1 MKITRIT
8 QSRHRIPMD
17 PPFLPAWDTRPR
29 TYFDVDLVRVET
41 DAGLTGIGS
50 GDAMPGFAGHE
61 NLFIGRDPRDLD
73 RHFRIIENLSFHYGR
88 CWPLDVALWDL
99 AGQIAGQPVWRLL
112 GGTSGRVPAY
122 ASSGSLRATSELVDL
137 ARQVLETG
145 FPAMKIRFQRPDWRD
160 DVAALEAVRA
170 AVGGKLELMVDCN
183 QGWRMPW
190 DVAEPWSLKEALAV
204 AQCLE
209 DLDAYWME
217 EPLHRGAYDDMTAL
231 RAATN
236 VRIAGGEMT
245 RELHELRE
253 LITRGCLDV
262 LQTDA
267 VVTGGITGL
276 ARIAALAEAHGVIFT
291 PHTWG
296 NGIGLLAN
304 AHLTAGSASSAGSPY
319 LEFPFDPP
327 GWTVERRDFPL
338 RTPIVTDGDGWIA
351 LSEAPGLG
359 LELDEDQLEKTRI

>member
-8 QSRHRIPMD
+8 QSRHRIPLD

-29 TYFDVDLVRVET
+29 THFDVDLVRVET
-41 DAGLTGIGS
+41 DDGMVGIGS
-50 GDAMPGFAGHE
+50 GDAMPGFAGNE
-61 NLFIGRDPRDLD
+61 DLFVGHDPRDLE

-88 CWPLDVALWDL
+88 CWPLDVAMWDL

-112 GGTSGRVPAY
+112 GGQAGRVRTY
-122 ASSGSLRATSELVDL
+122 ASSGSLRAPAELVEL
-137 ARQVLETG
+137 ASQVVEAG

-160 DVAALEAVRA
+160 DVAALETVRA
-170 AVGGKLELMVDCN
+170 AVGDKLDLMVDCN

-190 DVAEPWSLKEALAV
+190 DVVEPWGLKEALAV
-204 AQCLE
+204 ARHLE
-209 DLDAYWME
+209 NLDVYWME
-217 EPLHRGAYDDMTAL
+217 EPLHRGAYDDMVAL
-231 RAATN
+231 RAATD

-253 LITRGCLDV
+253 LVTRGCLDV

-276 ARIAALAEAHGVIFT
+276 SRIAKLAKAHDVAFT

-304 AHLTAGSASSAGSPY
+304 AQLTAGVSGSLY

-327 GWTVERRDFPL
+327 GWTVSRRDFPL
-338 RTPIVTDGDGWIA
+338 RAPIETNSDGWIT
-351 LSEAPGLG
+351 LGDAPGLG
-359 LELDEDQLEKTRI
+359 LELDEDRLAKTRIA